1 MADPLIVL
9 NEKPAAKY
17 MIAGWRRQW
26 SNGGA
31 ISGRLPR
38 YLIEK
43 MQARKI
49 GEMTREVATLCY
61 PFQVAGTH
69 DVYRPQVAYQDGL
82 PSADMARDNNFYDA
96 GGGLIVFLGEEP
108 WYRLDLYGQAFFQA
122 VRELGISQT
131 VAVEG
136 VNGPAPPEMERR
148 ISCVY
153 SQAGMRET
161 LERYGLRFSSYGS
174 EGRQGPTIGM
184 ALVTLAHFEYPDL
197 QMFRLG
203 AMVPMYPFV
212 TSNNEQVGISRDHR
226 AFYDI
231 MRRLKAMFKLEIDLT
246 ELSTLGEND
255 SRTLLETLE
264 RIGGSNPGAK
274 EIIDR
279 VRADYNFVPFV
290 EPVDLAPSLDKTL
303 EDILRNMP
311 DQPASG

>member
-1 MADPLIVL
+1 MAEPLIIL
-9 NEKPAAKY
+9 HDKPQARC

-43 MQARKI
+43 LGARKI
-49 GEMTREVATLCY
+49 GQMSSEIATMCY

-69 DVYRPQVAYQDGL
+69 DVYRPQVAYRDGL
-82 PSADMARDNNFYDA
+82 PQLNFTRENNFYDA
-96 GGGLIVFLGEEP
+96 GNGLIVFLGEEP
-108 WYRLDLYGQAFFQA
+108 WYRIDLYGQAFFQA
-122 VRELGISQT
+122 VRDLGIPQT

-136 VNGPAPPEMERR
+136 VNGPAPPELERR

-153 SQAGMRET
+153 SKAEMRQE
-161 LERYGLRFSSYGS
+161 LERYSLRFSSYGS

-184 ALVTLAHFEYPDL
+184 AMVTMAHFEYPDVS
-197 QMFRLG
+197 MFRLG

-231 MRRLKAMFKLEIDLT
+231 MRRLKAMFKLEIDLSD
-246 ELSTLGEND
+246 LQTLGEND
-255 SRTLLETLE
+255 SRTLQETLD
-264 RIGGSNPGAK
+264 RIASTNPGAK
-274 EIIDR
+274 EIIER
-279 VRADYNFVPFV
+279 VRQDYNYVPFV
-290 EPVDLAPSLDKTL
+290 EPVSLDPALDRTL

-311 DQPASG
+311 PEQPS

>member
-1 MADPLIVL
+1 MADPLISL
-9 NEKPAAKY
+9 NEKPPAQY

-43 MQARKI
+43 LGARKI
-49 GEMTREVATLCY
+49 GEMTREVSTLCY

-69 DVYRPQVAYQDGL
+69 DIYRPQVSYHDGL
-82 PSADMARDNNFYDA
+82 PSASMSRDNNFYDA

-108 WYRLDLYGQAFFQA
+108 WYRLDLYGQAFFEA

-153 SQAGMRET
+153 SQAGMREG

-184 ALVTLAHFEYPDL
+184 ALVTLAHFEYPNVA
-197 QMFRLG
+197 MFRMG

-212 TSNNEQVGISRDHR
+212 TGNNEQVGISRDHR

-231 MRRLKAMFKLEIDLT
+231 LRRLKAMFKLNLDLT
-246 ELSTLGEND
+246 ELQTLGDND
-255 SRTLLETLE
+255 SRTLLETLD
-264 RIGGSNPGAK
+264 RIATSNPGAK

-290 EPVDLAPSLDKTL
+290 EPVDLTPSLDKTL

-311 DQPASG
+311 DLPSTD